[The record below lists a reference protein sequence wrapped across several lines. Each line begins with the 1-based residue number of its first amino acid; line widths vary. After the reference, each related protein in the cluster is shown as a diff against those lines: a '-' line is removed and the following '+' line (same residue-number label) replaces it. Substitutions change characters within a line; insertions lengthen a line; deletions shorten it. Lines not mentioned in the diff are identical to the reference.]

1 METETKTVNRKERTM
16 SIVAVVL
23 GVVLV
28 VLAVFYLIE
37 HRENKENMKA
47 IMAEKEV
54 LQQELADLSHDYDNL
69 MTDNDTL
76 NVKLAREQEKIAVL
90 MEKMEKFRDNSYA
103 EISRYKKEVGTLKTV
118 LRSYVVQI
126 DSLNQI
132 NQQLRAENTEVK
144 KQMNW
149 VRERNKSLE
158 EKTVQMAETLE
169 KASTL
174 TAEGIRVYPVNK
186 KEKETSLKKCYQ
198 LKTEFTLGRNITAK
212 RGPRMIYLRMTRP
225 DGQVIAASSK
235 SFFKYQNTSL
245 TYSARREIE
254 YEGEALEVAIY
265 WPNDGS
271 LVKGTYVAD
280 LFCDNQQIGT
290 AEFTLK

>member
-1 METETKTVNRKERTM
+1 MG
-16 SIVAVVL
+16 IVAVVL
-23 GVVLV
+23 AVVLV

-186 KEKETSLKKCYQ
+186 KEKETSLRKCYQ

-280 LFCDNQQIGT
+280 IFCDNQQIGT